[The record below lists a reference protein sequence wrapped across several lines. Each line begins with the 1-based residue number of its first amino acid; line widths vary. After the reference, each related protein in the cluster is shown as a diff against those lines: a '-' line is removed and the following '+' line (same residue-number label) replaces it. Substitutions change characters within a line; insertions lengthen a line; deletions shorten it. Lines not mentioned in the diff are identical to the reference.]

1 MGMLSTAINFQLFDH
16 GVAQGTLGQHAFNR
30 FFQRAAWVF
39 GLHIAEIGLA
49 NTAWI
54 TRVAVVDLVE
64 VFIARYADF
73 GRVDDDNEITCIDVR
88 GLNGY
93 VFTTQAGG
101 YFAGNAT
108 QYLIGGINHKP
119 LMNHLCGFSA
129 SSAHSEFSFNLH
141 GGAFPRSVFLFE
153 LERLLGG

>member
-1 MGMLSTAINFQLFDH
+1 MLSTTIDFQLFDH
-16 GVAQGTLGQHAFNR
+16 GVTQRTFGQHAFNR
-30 FFQRAAWVF
+30 FFQRTAWRF
-39 GLHIAEIGLA
+39 GLHVAEIGLA
-49 NTAWI
+49 DTAWI
-54 TRVAVVDLVE
+54 TSVTVVNFVE
-64 VFIARYADF
+64 VFIACYADF
-73 GRVDDDNEITCIDVR
+73 GRVNNNNVITCINVR
-88 GLNGY
+88 GINGF

-141 GGAFPRSVFLFE
+141 GGAFPRSVFLF
-153 LERLLGG
+153 